1 MDKPIRRLTN
11 WLASYLEYAD
21 NTEAPTKFHMW
32 TAISIIGAALSRKC
46 WIKVGRFT
54 LYPSFYIVF
63 VAPPGIATKSTTAQA
78 GINLLESSNTIRVY
92 DGSTTWQALCDQLKE
107 AERTVLITSGTGP
120 EPDTSQ
126 SMCCLHLFASEL
138 GNLLSIREPDKID
151 KLVDI
156 WDGKNSLKDSTRGA
170 GELVIP
176 RPYLNFLACTTPSW
190 MTKNAGMY
198 AIDGGFFSRTIFVYA
213 DQKEKIIAYPTLEA
227 LAEKLSKDLLHDLE
241 LLGQMSGEFVM
252 TEGAIA
258 LGESWY
264 EELWRDTPKHISSEV
279 FQGYKSRRQAH
290 LHKLCIVM
298 SAATRSDK
306 VIDEE
311 IFMAADSVLN
321 AMEMD
326 LKEIYDAVS
335 TSEKTDNLK
344 WILKIVAGTGATGIS
359 KVDLFKALNRK
370 LTWNDFEAGI
380 QAAIFSREIK
390 LVQKGNDIIIRK
402 A

>member
-1 MDKPIRRLTN
+1 MDKPTRRLTN
-11 WLASYLEYAD
+11 WLNSYLEYAD
-21 NTEAPTKFHMW
+21 NTEAPSKFHMW
-32 TAISIIGAALSRKC
+32 TAVSVLGAALNRKC
-46 WIKVGRFT
+46 WIKVGRFS

-78 GINLLESSNTIRVY
+78 GINLLETSGTIRVY
-92 DGSTTWQALCDQLKE
+92 DGSTTWQALCDQMKE
-107 AERTVLITSGTGP
+107 AERTVLITSGEGT
-120 EPDTSQ
+120 EPDMSQ
-126 SMCCLHLFASEL
+126 TMCCLNLFASEL
-138 GNLLSIREPDKID
+138 GNLLSIKEPDKID

-156 WDGKNSLKDSTRGA
+156 WDGKPAVKDSTRGG
-170 GELVIP
+170 GELVLP

-190 MTKNAGMY
+190 LTKNAGMY

-213 DQKEKIIAYPTLEA
+213 DRKEKIIAYPNLDKV
-227 LAEKLSKDLLHDLE
+227 AEKLHSDLLHDLE
-241 LLGQMSGEFVM
+241 LIGKMSGEFVM
-252 TEGAIA
+252 TEGALV

-264 EELWRDTPKHISSEV
+264 EELWKQTPEHISSEV

-290 LHKLCIVM
+290 IHKLCMVI

-311 IFMAADSVLN
+311 IFMAADSILN
-321 AMEMD
+321 AMEFD

-344 WILKIVAGTGATGIS
+344 WIMKIVKGTGPEGIS
-359 KVDLFKALNRK
+359 KVDLFRVLNRK

-390 LVQKGNDIIIRK
+390 MVQKGNDIIIK
-402 A
+402 KM